1 VQRGIE
7 VAEGAE
13 VIITNTKKV
22 IEELKQRRAD
32 AFAEKNTTMLRTAEL
47 KMEGRIEAF
56 DIAIELLERK

>member
-1 VQRGIE
+1 MQRGIE